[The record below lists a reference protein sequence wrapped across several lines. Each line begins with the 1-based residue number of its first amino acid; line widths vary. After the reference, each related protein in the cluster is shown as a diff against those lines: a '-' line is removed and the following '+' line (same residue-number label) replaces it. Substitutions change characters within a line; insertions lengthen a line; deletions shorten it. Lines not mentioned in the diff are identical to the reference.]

1 MYEVGE
7 HTFVLRA
14 TDAKGLYVEQEMT
27 INITN
32 KNDSPFQSQ
41 ILKEFIE
48 SKHLRTKI

>member
-27 INITN
+27 INM
-32 KNDSPFQSQ
+32 Q
-41 ILKEFIE
+41 IRMIRH
-48 SKHLRTKI
+48 SSADT